1 MKAIGN
7 GIAGTR
13 IARFLIRRRLSYWVS
28 LLLLLGIFGVTASS
42 SNLLAQGNWEA
53 RYWNNRTLT
62 GNPVLIRQEAGINN
76 DWGGGSPA
84 PQVFTDNFSAEWRQT
99 ANLQAGTYRFTATTD
114 DGMRVLVNGNTVI
127 DSWYDSQVH
136 TVTADVTLNTGNHNL
151 VVQYYE
157 GGGVATA
164 KLTYGLVTPV
174 PPANV
179 WRGEYFNNTSLSGAP
194 VLVRDDAHI
203 NFNWGFGSPG
213 ANVAADF
220 FSVRWTRQVS
230 FNPGRYRCTVVSD
243 DGVRFYI
250 NNNRL
255 IDQWRV
261 QAAATYTTDVDLAG
275 SVNLVTEYFE
285 NTERAEIRVT
295 CLPIGT
301 TPPPGP
307 TGAWYAE
314 YFNNTALAG
323 TPILVQNDPVIDF
336 NWGSGSPGRLVNPDQ
351 FSVRWTTNINI
362 SAPGRYRFTARTDDG
377 VRVYVNNQLLIDAW
391 FDHAV
396 QSFSGEVNLGAGS
409 IPVRV
414 EYYENTGLAEAH
426 LNWSLVSGT
435 GGQYPGT
442 AVVTSYRLNVRT
454 GPGTNFAIIT
464 KLNTGDVVSLA
475 GYRNADGSWVQV
487 ALPNG
492 TVGWASTAYLRTSIP
507 VSSLPILGGTGGQPP
522 ANANAVVTASFL
534 NVRFGPGVSFGILTA
549 ITNGTTVRM
558 IGRNGDGSWV
568 KIILPDG
575 RQGWT
580 NSFYLSS
587 SFSIGNLPFV
597 NI

>member
-1 MKAIGN
+1 MKAFGKS
-7 GIAGTR
+7 
-13 IARFLIRRRLSYWVS
+13 IARFFNGRRGLRHAPYWAG
-28 LLLLLGIFGVTASS
+28 LLLLALFGITTSS
-42 SNLLAQGNWEA
+42 GNLLAQGNWEA
-53 RYWNNRTLT
+53 RYWNNRNLS

-84 PQVFTDNFSAEWRQT
+84 PEVFTDNFSAEWRQT
-99 ANLQAGTYRFTATTD
+99 VNLQAGTYRFTATTD
-114 DGMRVLVNGNTVI
+114 DGMRVIVNGTTVI

-136 TVTADVTLNTGNHNL
+136 TVTADVSLNAGSHNI

-164 KLTYGLVTPV
+164 KLSYGLVSAPA
-174 PPANV
+174 PANV
-179 WRGEYFNNTSLSGAP
+179 WRGEYFNNTSLSGSP

-213 ANVAADF
+213 PNVPADF
-220 FSVRWTRQVS
+220 FSVRWTRQVH
-230 FNPGRYRCTVVSD
+230 FNPGRYRCTAVSD

-250 NNNRL
+250 NGNRL

-261 QAAATYTTDVDLAG
+261 QAAATYTVDVDLAG
-275 SVNLVTEYFE
+275 SVSLVTEYFE
-285 NTERAEIRVT
+285 NTERAEIRLT
-295 CLPIGT
+295 CLPIGSS
-301 TPPPGP
+301 PPPAPGP
-307 TGAWYAE
+307 EGAWYAE
-314 YFNNTALAG
+314 YFNNTALSG
-323 TPILVQNDPVIDF
+323 TPALVRSDPVLDF
-336 NWGSGSPGRLVNPDQ
+336 NWGNGSPGQSVNADQ
-351 FSVRWTTNINI
+351 FSVRWTTNLHFN
-362 SAPGRYRFTARTDDG
+362 APGRYRFTARTDDG
-377 VRVYVNNQLLIDAW
+377 VRVWVNNQLIIDAW

-396 QSFSGEVNLGAGS
+396 QNFSGEINLAAGS
-409 IPVRV
+409 VPVRV

-426 LNWSLVSGT
+426 LNWNLVSGT

-442 AVVTSYRLNVRT
+442 AVVTAYRLNVRT
-454 GPGTNFAIIT
+454 GPGTNFTIIA
-464 KLNTGDVVSLA
+464 KLNSGQVVPLA

-492 TVGWASTAYLRTSIP
+492 TVGWSSSTYLRPNISIL
-507 VSSLPILGGTGGQPP
+507 SLPIWGGTGGQPP
-522 ANANAVVTASFL
+522 ANATAVVTASFL
-534 NVRFGPGVSFGILTA
+534 NVRFGPGVSYGILTT

-568 KIILPDG
+568 KVILPDG

-580 NSFYLSS
+580 NTFYLSS
-587 SFSIGNLPFV
+587 NFPVGNLPFV